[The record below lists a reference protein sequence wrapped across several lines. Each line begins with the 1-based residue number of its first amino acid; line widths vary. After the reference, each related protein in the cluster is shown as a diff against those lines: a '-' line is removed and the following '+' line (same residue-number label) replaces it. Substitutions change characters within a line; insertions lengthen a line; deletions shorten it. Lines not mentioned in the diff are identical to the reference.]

1 MTKKNSSK
9 GYGPDNPV
17 GGTPNGG
24 TSIQGSKDPTG
35 WAGGR
40 FTRAERN
47 QAAFL
52 GAIAGDCPC
61 DQCDLHRSISQAV
74 ANPGTQF

>member
-1 MTKKNSSK
+1 MAILGKSSSK
-9 GYGPDNPV
+9 SDSDDSGSSLLAIPADTK
-17 GGTPNGG
+17 GGWN
-24 TSIQGSKDPTG
+24 
-35 WAGGR
+35 GGR

>member
-1 MTKKNSSK
+1 MASKKKNMGAGPDSGVGGRPNPNIISTDDM
-9 GYGPDNPV
+9 GYG
-17 GGTPNGG
+17 
-24 TSIQGSKDPTG
+24 
-35 WAGGR
+35 GGR

-61 DQCDLHRSISQAV
+61 GQCELHRSISQAV

>member
-1 MTKKNSSK
+1 MAILGKSSSK
-9 GYGPDNPV
+9 SD
-17 GGTPNGG
+17 
-24 TSIQGSKDPTG
+24 SDDSGSSLTAIPGDTKAG
-35 WAGGR
+35 WNGGR

-61 DQCDLHRSISQAV
+61 GQCELHRSISQAV
-74 ANPGTQF
+74 SNPGTQF

>member
-1 MTKKNSSK
+1 MAILGKSSSK
-9 GYGPDNPV
+9 SGSDESGSSLTAIPADSK
-17 GGTPNGG
+17 GGWN
-24 TSIQGSKDPTG
+24 
-35 WAGGR
+35 GGR

-61 DQCDLHRSISQAV
+61 GQCELHRSISQAV
-74 ANPGTQF
+74 ANPGTQY